1 MSPKVDFKSYMKI
14 IDNVTELQHELS
26 LSSSKRVGFVPTMG
40 AIHQGHLSLM
50 SRAKSECD
58 VVVVSIFVNPTQFN
72 DPKDLKSY
80 PRQEVQDCALVE
92 SVGVD
97 IVFVPSVE
105 QIYPETDNRQ
115 FSFGGVELRMEGAS
129 RPGHFNGVA
138 QVVSRL
144 FDIVKPTVSY
154 FGQKDFQQVAV
165 IRTMVRDLSLPVEI
179 IEVPTVREA
188 DGLALSSRNVLLTKE
203 HRAVAPNIYKAL
215 SAAKDKVGEKSPNEL
230 TEQVIKD
237 VEQSG
242 LLKVLYFEI
251 SNAES
256 LTPINE
262 WSESDNIQG
271 CIAVQAGAV
280 RLIDNIKLK

>member
-1 MSPKVDFKSYMKI
+1 MKI
-14 IDNVTELQHELS
+14 IDNVTELQRELS
-26 LSSSKRVGFVPTMG
+26 LSGSKRVGFVPTMG

-50 SRAKSECD
+50 SRARGECD

-72 DPKDLKSY
+72 DPNDLKNY
-80 PRQEVQDCALVE
+80 PRQESQDCALVE

-97 IVFVPSVE
+97 IVFLPSVE
-105 QIYPETDNRQ
+105 QIYPEPDTRQ

-165 IRTMVRDLSLPVEI
+165 IRAMVRDLSLPVEI
-179 IEVPTVREA
+179 VEVPTVRES
-188 DGLALSSRNVLLTKE
+188 DGLALSSRNVLLTTE
-203 HRAVAPNIYKAL
+203 HRAVAPYIYKAL
-215 SAAKDKVGEKSPNEL
+215 RTAQESVGKKSPSEVVA
-230 TEQVIKD
+230 QVIKD

-242 LLKVLYFEI
+242 LLEVLYFEI
-251 SNAES
+251 SDAET

-262 WSESDNIQG
+262 WSESENIQG

>member
-1 MSPKVDFKSYMKI
+1 MKV
-14 IDNVTELQHELS
+14 IDNVIELQQELS
-26 LSSSKRVGFVPTMG
+26 KYSDKRVGFVPTMG
-40 AIHQGHLSLM
+40 AIHAGHLSLM

-58 VVVVSIFVNPTQFN
+58 VVVISIFVNPTQFN
-72 DPKDLKSY
+72 DPNDLKSY
-80 PRQEVQDCALVE
+80 PRQEAQDCEAVA

-97 IVFVPSVE
+97 IAFIPSVSE
-105 QIYPETDNRQ
+105 IYPEQDDRQ

-144 FDIVKPTVSY
+144 FDIVKPEVAF

-165 IRTMVRDLSLPVEI
+165 IRSMVRNLSIPVQI
-179 IEVPTVREA
+179 VEVPTLREE
-188 DGLALSSRNVLLTKE
+188 DGLALSSRNVLLSVE
-203 HRAVAPNIYKAL
+203 HRAVAPQIYAAL
-215 SAAKDKVGEKSPNEL
+215 KRAQESVGSATPSEVI
-230 TEQVIKD
+230 EQVVKD

-242 LLKVLYFEI
+242 LLKVLYFEV
-251 SNAES
+251 SNATTLEPIES
-256 LTPINE
+256 
-262 WSESDNIQG
+262 WSDSDEVQG

>member
-1 MSPKVDFKSYMKI
+1 MKI
-14 IDNVTELQHELS
+14 IDNVTELQQAIGQCGGE
-26 LSSSKRVGFVPTMG
+26 RVGFVPTMG

-50 SRAKSECD
+50 RRARAECD

-72 DPKDLKSY
+72 DPNDLKNY
-80 PRQEVQDCALVE
+80 PRQESQDCALVE

-97 IVFVPSVE
+97 IVFLPSVAE
-105 QIYPETDNRQ
+105 IYPEPDNRQ
-115 FSFGGVELRMEGAS
+115 FTFGGVESRMEGAS

-144 FDIVKPTVSY
+144 FDIVKPTVAY

-165 IRTMVRDLSLPVEI
+165 IRAMVRDLAIPVEI
-179 IEVPTVREA
+179 VEVATVREA

-203 HRAVAPNIYKAL
+203 HRAVSPDIYAALKAAQ
-215 SAAKDKVGEKSPNEL
+215 SGVGTKGTSEVI
-230 TEQVIKD
+230 EQVIKD

-242 LLKVLYFEI
+242 LLKVLYFEV
-251 SNAES
+251 SDAATLN
-256 LTPINE
+256 PIGD
-262 WSESDNIQG
+262 WAESDNIQG